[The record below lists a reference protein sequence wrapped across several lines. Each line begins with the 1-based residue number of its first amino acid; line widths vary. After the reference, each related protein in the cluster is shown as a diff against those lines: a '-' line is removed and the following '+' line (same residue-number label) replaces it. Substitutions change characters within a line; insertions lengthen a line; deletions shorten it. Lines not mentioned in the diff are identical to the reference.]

1 MRVGS
6 MRVGPMRVDFQ
17 AALDFTAKVCYT
29 KPCISICAAI
39 CSLDPLLGA
48 RQCAALQ
55 GARQGRRQ
63 KQDEEDTLSN

>member
-1 MRVGS
+1 MRVG
-6 MRVGPMRVDFQ
+6 FQ
-17 AALDFTAKVCYT
+17 PALDFAAKVCYT
-29 KPCISICAAI
+29 KLCMSICAAI

-63 KQDEEDTLSN
+63 KQDEEVS